1 MNRIVGLTENNPVDT
16 ADGQNALLDRIAK
29 DREIRDHL
37 GRFHRPKFGDTAIG
51 QAQIGIE
58 GMHTVSQHAEKR
70 WINEAIIA
78 RITGGAGYRPGDR
91 VCVGLREKQHD
102 HSVIKILAG
111 MRQRLVRKGHEV
123 EQFQLSRRPER
134 G

>member
-1 MNRIVGLTENNPVDT
+1 MEVTVNMPSCIG
-16 ADGQNALLDRIAK
+16 
-29 DREIRDHL
+29 
-37 GRFHRPKFGDTAIG
+37 RPKIARFGIILAASIGLSSEIAAIG
-51 QAQIGIE
+51 QAERGLE
-58 GMHTVSQHAEKR
+58 GLHPISQHAEKR

-78 RITGGAGYRPGDR
+78 RITGGTGYRPGDR

-123 EQFQLSRRPER
+123 EQFQLSHRPER